1 MKTERKFHHF
11 EKDLIPF
18 LRSSW
23 DTYQLKKH
31 FTSLSDEDRKIKF
44 SEELANNS
52 SSKNGVASP
61 PFMNGC
67 ESDQD
72 GHLWGLRCLT
82 PPLRP
87 LYKVPSLGIIQE
99 RTVLDEVVI
108 EDVGNATKESVN
120 INVDNLN
127 IEYNTYK
134 PKTYKPAEVS
144 REKEP
149 NSSSSSQEISSKTA
163 CPTSTTAKSKKNAS
177 KKTKNTSKKIVH
189 AQVPVKLKEACEEKR
204 SKSICQL
211 SPSETS
217 EPRCVTQP
225 KLLPYEISKI
235 LHQKGYPKVAMKFA
249 SIIPPKRSEVLKC
262 VQTKDIRKTNKRRK
276 GGSTT
281 FGKSLLDSLI
291 PSLPSYMGR
300 NNPFHLSSST
310 ESLDCHCNL
319 NQTRQTRKGKR
330 KSSGEENNILPEKV
344 FANSGPCENQ
354 VAGRFMGPL
363 GKVKL
368 IMMLSQT
375 SDLDLE
381 SSLTEECNSCEDN
394 ANLKQEPFEKRT
406 SDIKKSLDKMISR
419 DENGFRNQVQS
430 FDVQKSDGCKPN
442 ISLKAGNPN
451 DGSEVSSRELSSMR
465 GAPKELV

>member
-52 SSKNGVASP
+52 SLKNGAASP

-67 ESDQD
+67 ENDQD

-87 LYKVPSLGIIQE
+87 FYKVPSLGIIQE

-108 EDVGNATKESVN
+108 EDVGNATEESAN
-120 INVDNLN
+120 IIVDNLN

-134 PKTYKPAEVS
+134 PKTYKPAEIN

-163 CPTSTTAKSKKNAS
+163 CPTSSTAKSRKNAS
-177 KKTKNTSKKIVH
+177 KKTKNTSKKIEH
-189 AQVPVKLKEACEEKR
+189 AQVPEKLKDACEEKR
-204 SKSICQL
+204 SKSICQF

-225 KLLPYEISKI
+225 KLLPYEISKL

-249 SIIPPKRSEVLKC
+249 SIIPPKRSDVPKC

-281 FGKSLLDSLI
+281 FGKSLLGSLI
-291 PSLPSYMGR
+291 PSLPSYTGR

-310 ESLDCHCNL
+310 ESLGCHCNL
-319 NQTRQTRKGKR
+319 NQTRKGKR

-394 ANLKQEPFEKRT
+394 VNLKQEPFEKRT

-442 ISLKAGNPN
+442 VSLKAGDPD

>member
-31 FTSLSDEDRKIKF
+31 FTSLSEEDRKIKLG
-44 SEELANNS
+44 EELANNS
-52 SSKNGVASP
+52 STKNGAASP
-61 PFMNGC
+61 LFVNGC

-87 LYKVPSLGIIQE
+87 FYKVPSLGIIQE

-108 EDVGNATKESVN
+108 EGVGIATEECVN
-120 INVDNLN
+120 IFVDNLN

-189 AQVPVKLKEACEEKR
+189 AQVAEKLKEACEEKK

-217 EPRCVTQP
+217 EPHFVTQP

-249 SIIPPKRSEVLKC
+249 SIIPPKRTEVLKC

-281 FGKSLLDSLI
+281 IGKNLLDSLI
-291 PSLPSYMGR
+291 PSLPSYTGR
-300 NNPFHLSSST
+300 NNPFHLSSAT
-310 ESLDCHCNL
+310 ESLACHCNL
-319 NQTRQTRKGKR
+319 NQTRKGKR
-330 KSSGEENNILPEKV
+330 KSSGEEKNLLPEKV
-344 FANSGPCENQ
+344 LADSDPCENQ
-354 VAGRFMGPL
+354 VAGRFVGPL

-375 SDLDLE
+375 FDLDLE

-394 ANLKQEPFEKRT
+394 ANLKQELFEKRT

-430 FDVQKSDGCKPN
+430 FDVQKSDGYKPN
-442 ISLKAGNPN
+442 VSLKAGDPD
-451 DGSEVSSRELSSMR
+451 DGSEVPSRELSSMR
-465 GAPKELV
+465 GAPKELL